1 MRFSEFKLTESVLR
15 GSSSTSWPGYLRNML
30 TADSISLGASG
41 EKAKDL
47 ILTPGSKDI
56 ISGLI
61 AEITSEIQNNG
72 NLELIKSK
80 IESTEIS
87 FTNDTTAFIKSVFKS
102 PELRSGAANVETGAR
117 TTKYW
122 NDGEVAETFL
132 GVALF
137 ARFKSKKEIS
147 AEQVYSEFK
156 KLKAIPGGFM
166 MKGKRGNNPVEMLA
180 INKPANNQVIEEIST
195 NLTKFKKEYPKAS
208 VELLNLI
215 DASVAYVNQSS
226 NVIEAIAKADN
237 EPNADKVIIKTDG
250 VSDQTGTKADLQ
262 LNVGDYERLL
272 SLKANYVKQF
282 GQDTGA
288 RFEVIRTFFSRFI
301 PDVDI
306 SALETKWPPM
316 ERDDLKNYRAQ
327 GIARGKFNEV
337 YSLVSQAYTTA
348 SDTLNAKL
356 SDPALASGVVTDL
369 YKGIIHHAQGSETK
383 QVVVVLNPSANK
395 AWAELEFG
403 ESLEQSLAAFRLET
417 KLTLAGQGDKDN
429 HILEIF
435 GRPLN
440 SIAAVAMDNS
450 INSDEQALKAAT
462 VAKKRAPKVDKELLF
477 QLRSYIQEAGPT
489 LRNIVEMGPL
499 LKDITEVQHIQ
510 DVANTAVDTQVEPNV
525 PAEPTNTQASSDAQ
539 PINNEPVATTPSQ
552 GVPSGMSNIAPT
564 TTTLDQNT
572 DPNEVN
578 PPDDLE
584 RIKKNAGINV
594 E

>member
-1 MRFSEFKLTESVLR
+1 MRFSEFKLTEAVLR

-30 TADSISLGASG
+30 SAGSLSLGASG
-41 EKAKDL
+41 EKAKGL
-47 ILTPGSKDI
+47 ILTPESKAVI
-56 ISGLI
+56 EEL
-61 AEITSEIQNNG
+61 AKELAVELQTNG

-80 IESTEIS
+80 IESTELE
-87 FTNDTTAFIKSVFKS
+87 FTNGTTAPIKAVFKS
-102 PELRSGAANVETGAR
+102 PELRSGAADVKTGAR

-137 ARFKSKKEIS
+137 ARFKSKKEIT
-147 AEQVYSEFK
+147 ADQVYSEFK
-156 KLKAIPGGFM
+156 KLKPTPGGFM
-166 MKGKRGNNPVEMLA
+166 MKGKRGDNPIEMLA
-180 INKPANNQVIEEIST
+180 INKPANNQVIDEISS
-195 NLTKFKKEYPKAS
+195 NLPKFKREYPEAS
-208 VELLNLI
+208 VELLKLI

-226 NVIEAIAKADN
+226 KVFEAIAKADN

-250 VSDQTGTKADLQ
+250 VSDQTGTKADLH
-262 LNVGDYERLL
+262 LNVGDYETLL

-288 RFEVIRTFFSRFI
+288 RFEVIKTFFSRFI

-306 SALETKWPPM
+306 SSLESQWPPM
-316 ERDDLKNYRAQ
+316 DREDLKNYRAQ
-327 GIARGKFNEV
+327 GIARDKFKEV

-356 SDPALASGVVTDL
+356 SNPSTASSVVTDL
-369 YKGIIHHAQGSETK
+369 YNGIIYHAQGSETK
-383 QVVVVLNPSANK
+383 QVVVVLNPSAEK

-403 ESLEQSLAAFRLET
+403 QSLEKSLASFRLET
-417 KLTLAGQGDKDN
+417 KLVLAGQGDKDN
-429 HILEIF
+429 HILQIF

-440 SIAAVAMDNS
+440 SVAAVAMDNN
-450 INSDEQALKAAT
+450 INSDEQAVKAAK

-510 DVANTAVDTQVEPNV
+510 SVANPTSNTASALAQV
-525 PAEPTNTQASSDAQ
+525 PAGHQAVQ
-539 PINNEPVATTPSQ
+539 QEPVATVPTQ
-552 GVPSGMSNIAPT
+552 GVPSGMTNIAPASITVDQT
-564 TTTLDQNT
+564 TDT
-572 DPNEVN
+572 NEVDPEPLDN
-578 PPDDLE
+578 LD
-584 RIKKNAGINV
+584 RIKKNAGISI

>member
-1 MRFSEFKLTESVLR
+1 
-15 GSSSTSWPGYLRNML
+15 
-30 TADSISLGASG
+30 
-41 EKAKDL
+41 
-47 ILTPGSKDI
+47 
-56 ISGLI
+56 
-61 AEITSEIQNNG
+61 
-72 NLELIKSK
+72 
-80 IESTEIS
+80 
-87 FTNDTTAFIKSVFKS
+87 
-102 PELRSGAANVETGAR
+102 
-117 TTKYW
+117 
-122 NDGEVAETFL
+122 
-132 GVALF
+132 LF
-137 ARFKSKKEIS
+137 VRFKSKKEIS
-147 AEQVYSEFK
+147 ADQVYTELK
-156 KLKAIPGGFM
+156 KLKSAPGGFM

-180 INKPANNQVIEEIST
+180 INKPANNQAIEEIST
-195 NLTKFKKEYPKAS
+195 NLSKFKREYPGAS
-208 VELLNLI
+208 TELLKLI

-226 NVIEAIAKADN
+226 KVSEAIAKADN

-250 VSDQTGTKADLQ
+250 VSDQSGTKADLQ
-262 LNVGDYERLL
+262 LNVGNYERLL

-288 RFEVIRTFFSRFI
+288 RFEVIKTFFGRFI

-306 SALETKWPPM
+306 SNLESQWPPM

-327 GIARGKFNEV
+327 GIARDKFKEV

-348 SDTLNAKL
+348 SDTLNSKL
-356 SDPALASGVVTDL
+356 SDPAMASSVVTDL
-369 YKGIIHHAQGSETK
+369 YNGIIHHAQGSETK

-403 ESLEQSLAAFRLET
+403 ESLEQSLATFRLET

-440 SIAAVAMDNS
+440 SVAAVAMDNS

-477 QLRSYIQEAGPT
+477 QLRSYVQEAGPT

-510 DVANTAVDTQVEPNV
+510 DVANTAVSTEVEPATPVEPANTQVSPDQQ
-525 PAEPTNTQASSDAQ
+525 PATNT
-539 PINNEPVATTPSQ
+539 NPVSTTPSQ
-552 GVPSGMSNIAPT
+552 GVPSGMSNIAPAT
-564 TTTLDQNT
+564 TTVGQTT
-572 DPNEVN
+572 DPNEVE

-584 RIKKNAGINV
+584 RIKKNAGIKI

>member
-1 MRFSEFKLTESVLR
+1 MRFTEFKLTEAVLR

-30 TADSISLGASG
+30 SAGSLSLGTSG
-41 EKAKDL
+41 EKARGL
-47 ILTPGSKDI
+47 VLTPESKETI
-56 ISGLI
+56 KALE
-61 AEITSEIQNNG
+61 AEIKDAIATKG
-72 NLELIKSK
+72 NLELVKSK

-87 FTNDTTAFIKSVFKS
+87 FTNGTTALIKSVFKS
-102 PELRSGAANVETGAR
+102 PELRSGAADVKTGAR

-137 ARFKSKKEIS
+137 ARFKSKKEIT
-147 AEQVYSEFK
+147 ADQVYAEFK

-180 INKPANNQVIEEIST
+180 INKPANNQAIEEISSD
-195 NLTKFKKEYPKAS
+195 LSKFKREYPDAS
-208 VELLNLI
+208 TELLKLI

-226 NVIEAIAKADN
+226 NVFEAIAKADN

-262 LNVGDYERLL
+262 LNVGEYERLL

-288 RFEVIRTFFSRFI
+288 RYEVIQTFFGRFI

-306 SALETKWPPM
+306 SALESQWPPM
-316 ERDDLKNYRAQ
+316 DTANLKNYRAQ
-327 GIARGKFNEV
+327 GIARDKFNEV

-348 SDTLNAKL
+348 STVLNSKL
-356 SDPALASGVVTDL
+356 SNPASASSVVTDL
-369 YKGIIHHAQGSETK
+369 YNGIIYHAQGSETK

-403 ESLEQSLAAFRLET
+403 ESLATSLASFRLET
-417 KLTLAGQGDKDN
+417 KLTLAGQGGKDN
-429 HILEIF
+429 HILQIF

-440 SIAAVAMDNS
+440 SIAAVAMDNNIS
-450 INSDEQALKAAT
+450 SDKQAQQALA
-462 VAKKRAPKVDKELLF
+462 VAKKRAPKVDPELLF
-477 QLRSYIQEAGPT
+477 QLRSYVQEAGPT

-499 LKDITEVQHIQ
+499 LKDITEVQQIQ
-510 DVANTAVDTQVEPNV
+510 NAANTVEP
-525 PAEPTNTQASSDAQ
+525 AEQEPQAVQPSTSTQTTQAAA
-539 PINNEPVATTPSQ
+539 PVQTPAAPKGAPSRTTS
-552 GVPSGMSNIAPT
+552 IAPMGAT
-564 TTTLDQNT
+564 VDQDMSAEE
-572 DPNEVN
+572 DPTADKELNRV
-578 PPDDLE
+578 
-584 RIKKNAGINV
+584 KKNAGINV